1 SPYFQSSFT
10 SQIPTRQRSP
20 SSHVSRQSRSP
31 SPYSSGGQSSLG
43 PASSLRPCYS
53 APRLHLSHHR
63 LQTNC
68 SKQTDILIEET
79 SLLSSVQIRE
89 KSLMGIQ
96 RQDVVSSI
104 NEFAEPSVF
113 PYEKLS
119 AAKKRQ
125 MLKATSTESCG
136 HKWLKRSNSS

>member
-31 SPYSSGGQSSLG
+31 SPYSSGGQSSGGQSSLG

-68 SKQTDILIEET
+68 SKQTDI
-79 SLLSSVQIRE
+79 
-89 KSLMGIQ
+89 
-96 RQDVVSSI
+96 
-104 NEFAEPSVF
+104 
-113 PYEKLS
+113 
-119 AAKKRQ
+119 
-125 MLKATSTESCG
+125 
-136 HKWLKRSNSS
+136 